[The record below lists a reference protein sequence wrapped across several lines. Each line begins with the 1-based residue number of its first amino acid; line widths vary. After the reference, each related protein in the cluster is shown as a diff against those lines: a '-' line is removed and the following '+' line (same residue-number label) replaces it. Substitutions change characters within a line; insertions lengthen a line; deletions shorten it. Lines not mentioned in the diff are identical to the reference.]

1 MKVEYPVTGMHCA
14 SCATTIAKKLA
25 QVKGVKTA
33 EAHYATEMVSLEL
46 TRDVP
51 LPKLNHAIH
60 HLGYDLVPTGSVSD
74 QASEAVRGEHNL
86 WAVLPI
92 LGLSLVMMV
101 WENLLPYP
109 AWAATFF
116 HHLMP
121 VLATYMLFGLGLRYP
136 RAIVNFVRYGDANMD
151 TLVGIGTM
159 IAYLYSFTISAFEGV
174 LQGKGIPD
182 HLYYDVTIVVIG
194 FVMVGKYLEQKAKSA
209 TGSALSALASLQ
221 VKSAHV
227 QRGRELLDVAVT
239 DISLAERIV
248 VRPGEAIP
256 LDAVVEKGESSVDES
271 LLTGE
276 SLPVDKA
283 RDSRVYAG
291 TVNTYG
297 VLTCRVT
304 GVGEQTMLAGI
315 MRVVKA
321 AQNSRAP
328 IERLA
333 DRVAAIFVP
342 VVLIIAAL
350 TFLTWVVLGQPL
362 HGLLAAIGVLVI
374 ACPCALGLATPT
386 AMIVAMGKAARRG
399 VLIKNAET
407 LERLA
412 TVTTLVF
419 DKTGTLTLGSPTVQ
433 SSVLAPAAPL
443 SERDAWAIFAALES
457 QSEHPVAKAI
467 VQYARAQKLRLPQ
480 STNVQIEMGL
490 GIRGTVRHHEYL
502 AGSPAYMAKR
512 GVILDPQ
519 ILAQLEKSGAT
530 PIIFAQKQTAI
541 LYVGV
546 TDQLHPDTAL
556 AVRQLHQLGLRTVM
570 LTGDRALVARALADQ
585 LGIDEVVADVLPA
598 DKARVVSQLAE
609 AGTGVAMIG
618 DGINDAPALATATVG
633 IALGTGTDAALHAA
647 HMSVLGGGIARIPEA
662 IRLARQTM
670 RVVRQNLFWAFVYN
684 LLGIPLAAGVLYPL
698 WGITL
703 SPALAG
709 AAMAFSSISVVAN
722 SLRLKLLKVTEK

>member
-1 MKVEYPVTGMHCA
+1 
-14 SCATTIAKKLA
+14 
-25 QVKGVKTA
+25 
-33 EAHYATEMVSLEL
+33 
-46 TRDVP
+46 
-51 LPKLNHAIH
+51 
-60 HLGYDLVPTGSVSD
+60 
-74 QASEAVRGEHNL
+74 
-86 WAVLPI
+86 
-92 LGLSLVMMV
+92 
-101 WENLLPYP
+101 
-109 AWAATFF
+109 
-116 HHLMP
+116 
-121 VLATYMLFGLGLRYP
+121 
-136 RAIVNFVRYGDANMD
+136 
-151 TLVGIGTM
+151 
-159 IAYLYSFTISAFEGV
+159 
-174 LQGKGIPD
+174 
-182 HLYYDVTIVVIG
+182 
-194 FVMVGKYLEQKAKSA
+194 
-209 TGSALSALASLQ
+209 
-221 VKSAHV
+221 
-227 QRGRELLDVAVT
+227 
-239 DISLAERIV
+239 
-248 VRPGEAIP
+248 
-256 LDAVVEKGESSVDES
+256 
-271 LLTGE
+271 LTGE

-283 RDSRVYAG
+283 RGSQVYAG

-304 GVGEQTMLAGI
+304 GVGEETMLAGI

-342 VVLIIAAL
+342 VVLVVAVF
-350 TFLTWVVLGQPL
+350 TFLTWFVCGLPL
-362 HGLLAAIGVLVI
+362 QGLLGAIGVLVI

-399 VLIKNAET
+399 ILVKNAET
-407 LERLA
+407 IEHLA

-419 DKTGTLTLGSPTVQ
+419 DKTGTLTLGSPSVQ

-443 SERDAWAIFAALES
+443 SERDTWAIFAALES
-457 QSEHPVAKAI
+457 QSEHPVAKAV
-467 VQYARAQKLRLPQ
+467 VQYARARKLRLPQ

-490 GIRGTVRHHEYL
+490 GIRGTVHDHEYL

-570 LTGDRALVARALADQ
+570 LTGDRAPVARALADQ

-722 SLRLKLLKVTEK
+722 SLRLKLFKVTEK